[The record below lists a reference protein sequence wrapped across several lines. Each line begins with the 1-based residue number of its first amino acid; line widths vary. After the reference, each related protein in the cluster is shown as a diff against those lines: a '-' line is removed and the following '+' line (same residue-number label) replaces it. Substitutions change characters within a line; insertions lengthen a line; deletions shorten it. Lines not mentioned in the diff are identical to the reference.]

1 MNPPRVSAPSPTALE
16 LPPGSAIR
24 LPTMVETPLFVIP
37 VADLDYGDRELDDP
51 IPVDWLEKALS
62 ETEAVPR
69 GMPGR
74 LEVTVSK
81 SGREVMVRG
90 HARAGVTMPCARTLD
105 PVAVDVQAEV
115 FLLLRPG
122 PAPAGPP
129 PKHERSRRKAAGAAI
144 GEAAGSPKP
153 DAKQDAKRG
162 PKRREKSREREDEKV
177 LSETEAAEDTYDGE
191 KVVLDGFIKEFLV
204 LELPMF
210 PLREDLRSEAT
221 PAIERPPEKAGEVR
235 PGPEAIDPRLAPLA
249 AIRSRLRDKKE

>member
-1 MNPPRVSAPSPTALE
+1 MA
-16 LPPGSAIR
+16 
-24 LPTMVETPLFVIP
+24 ETPLFVIP
-37 VADLDYGDRELDDP
+37 VADLDYGDRDLDEP
-51 IPVDWLEKALS
+51 IPVEWLEKALS

-69 GMPGR
+69 GIPGR

-122 PAPAGPP
+122 PAPAGAP
-129 PKHERSRRKAAGAAI
+129 PKPERSKRKAAG
-144 GEAAGSPKP
+144 EAAAP
-153 DAKQDAKRG
+153 DASPQAAVKQDPRRG

-191 KVVLDGFIKEFLV
+191 KVVLDAFIKEFLV